1 MSSRQN
7 RLIPVATLIYIIC
20 IYIIIHIYIYVYQEV
35 VAFRYFVPLSLLAL
49 HTVFRAHLWQKR
61 FCNATVVFNHFDP
74 TDRPTISGAFWP
86 LLLQAFGASRFLKNG
101 WAALPAPTV
110 MKIPWYQNPAQSLFS
125 PMTPQTHWTTLCKF
139 LPRTLGQLFLA
150 NDWSEPPCPNCVLG
164 PKNPGL
170 KSTVSLGPWER
181 CLFQASI

>member
-20 IYIIIHIYIYVYQEV
+20 IYIIIHIYIRISRGCRFPVFCATIASGPTYSVSCT
-35 VAFRYFVPLSLLAL
+35 SLTKAQ
-49 HTVFRAHLWQKR
+49 T
-61 FCNATVVFNHFDP
+61 CNATPYFDP
-74 TDRPTISGAFWP
+74 TDCPTISGAFWP

-125 PMTPQTHWTTLCKF
+125 PMTLQTHWTTLCKF